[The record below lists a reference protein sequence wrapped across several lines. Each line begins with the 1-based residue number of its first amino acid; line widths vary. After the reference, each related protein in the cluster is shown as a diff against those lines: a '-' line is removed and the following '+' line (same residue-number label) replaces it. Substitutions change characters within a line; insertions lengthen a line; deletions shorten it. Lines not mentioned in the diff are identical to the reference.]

1 MIVMKTEDLKKGMW
15 VEYCDPNK
23 PVEIGRV
30 KSWNDKIVF
39 VVFHANDDWSHYYNY
54 TGSAVLI
61 EDLELLKES
70 NEDENGV

>member
-1 MIVMKTEDLKKGMW
+1 MRVEDLKKGMW

-23 PVEIGRV
+23 PAETGRV
-30 KSWNDKIVF
+30 KSWNDEIAF

-61 EDLELLKES
+61 EDLRILETDKGE
-70 NEDENGV
+70 E